1 VPVSPHPRILYVTN
15 PFYEANGREYAGED
29 VYLSGRLAQTFD
41 VHTCLPTEAVDLM
54 AGFDAVVVRNSGPV
68 LTYPEAYAAFRERA
82 LATGQPVYNE
92 LSGKADMLGKQ
103 YLLDLHAAGFPVIP
117 SVSAAEAVA
126 SVSGAGDG
134 GLLPASGRYVV
145 KPLLGADSVGLSVV
159 SADQLAST
167 ARGDVLVQPLVD
179 VAYEVSLYFVDH
191 TFVYALRTP
200 DAERRWLLEPYVASE
215 ADLVFAR
222 RFVDWNDIEHGV
234 QRVDACRTTTGELL
248 LVELEDLNPFL
259 SLDRTTTSEREGFVQ
274 AFTGAIGRLLK

>member
-54 AGFDAVVVRNSGPV
+54 GDFDAVVVRNSGPV